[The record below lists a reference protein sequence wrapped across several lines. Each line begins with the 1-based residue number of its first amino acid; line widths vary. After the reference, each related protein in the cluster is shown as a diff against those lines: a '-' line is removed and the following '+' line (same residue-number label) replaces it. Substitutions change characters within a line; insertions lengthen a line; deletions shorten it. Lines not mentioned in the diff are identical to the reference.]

1 MSRILDL
8 LGGWV
13 LELNRAIDRAVGA
26 DGLVPHV
33 RKALLRQQLTSVAQM
48 TPALFASS
56 LVISFCFVMLTW
68 DRPQLLPTVLC
79 GLMINA
85 LYLRGV
91 LLTRRPTTMT
101 DASIALAAMRTVLYC
116 MALGLLWGI
125 ILNILPVD
133 ASLAIQSAAIVGV
146 GGLLCITMTAV
157 VNYPQAM
164 LAFAVPLVVGAMLSL
179 AEVTGEAI
187 SWIQVPLI
195 LGFAMTM
202 AMVSLRHAAAFVAH
216 RASETQVAEKR
227 EIIALLLREFEQT
240 TSDWIWG
247 FDEEGRINRI
257 SAGFTTATGVSEAGL
272 TGAGFVHFLRA
283 VTPPDDPLMERLEA
297 DIAARQS
304 FRDIELRVIA
314 DGRECWW
321 TLTGKPAFDESG
333 WYLGYIGTGSDVTER
348 RTAERR
354 ITNLAHHD
362 PLTGLLNRT
371 KFADQLSQSVSRLER
386 YGAPFALLVL
396 DLDQFKLINERH
408 GHQAGDILLE
418 QVARRIE
425 GSVRATDLAARIGG
439 DEFAVIL
446 PGVGVAESVA
456 MIAGRLVTAI
466 SQPYELDGRQLKI
479 GVSIGVAL
487 SPGDGQRSDLIMRNA
502 DIALD
507 RAKAEGRSSYRF
519 FENELDLLAAERR
532 QQEAELRDAIDHGE
546 LVLHY
551 QPLVSALDGQPT
563 GFEALL
569 RWNHKKH
576 GLVRPAEFIP
586 LAEQSGL
593 IVEIGDWSITQ
604 ACLAAANW
612 PPHLSV
618 SVNLSSRHFRRSD
631 IAMVIQRALS
641 ISGIAPER
649 LEIELTEGLLME
661 SPDGVAEKL
670 AEIHALGV
678 TIALD
683 DFGSGYAS
691 LNYLLKYPIGK
702 IKIDRAFVAAS
713 DSDAVARDTLKAI
726 ALLGKT
732 LKLKITAE
740 GVETR
745 EQAALLSDM
754 AYHQLQGF
762 YFAPPLDP
770 TELPHYL
777 LTHVPTRTHAAKA
790 EVEEKLAELRA

>member
-1 MSRILDL
+1 MKSALAMVTHWL
-8 LGGWV
+8 LA
-13 LELNRAIDRAVGA
+13 LNRRIDDIAGA
-26 DGLVPHV
+26 GGLAPHV
-33 RKALLRQQLTSVAQM
+33 RKALLRQQLASIAQM
-48 TPALFASS
+48 TPALFVSGLVVS
-56 LVISFCFVMLTW
+56 LCFVMLTW
-68 DRPQLLPTVLC
+68 GRPQLLPTLLC
-79 GLMINA
+79 GLLINA

-91 LLTRRPTTMT
+91 LLTRRPAPQS
-101 DASIALAAMRTVLYC
+101 DDRISASALWTVLYC
-116 MALGLLWGI
+116 MVLGMLWGAM
-125 ILNILPVD
+125 LNILPVD

-164 LAFAVPLVVGAMLSL
+164 LGFAVPLVVGAMLSL
-179 AEVTGEAI
+179 AEVTGEAT
-187 SWIQVPLI
+187 SWIQVPMI
-195 LGFAMTM
+195 LGVAIGMTI
-202 AMVSLRHAAAFVAH
+202 VSLRHAAAFVAH
-216 RASETQVAEKR
+216 RAAETQVAEKR
-227 EIIALLLREFEQT
+227 EIIGMLLREFEQT

-257 SAGFTTATGVSEAGL
+257 SAGFTTATGVSEAAL
-272 TGAGFVHFLRA
+272 TGAGFVHFLQA
-283 VTPPDDPLMERLEA
+283 VTPPDDPLMAHLEA
-297 DIAARQS
+297 DIAARQA

-354 ITNLAHHD
+354 ITSLAHHD

-371 KFADQLSQSVSRLER
+371 KFVDQLSQCVSRLER

-396 DLDQFKLINERH
+396 DLNQFKQINDRC
-408 GHQAGDILLE
+408 GHQAGDSLLE

-425 GSVRATDLAARIGG
+425 GSVRTTDLAARIGG

-456 MIAGRLVTAI
+456 MIAGRLISAI
-466 SQPYELDGRQLKI
+466 NLPYLVDGREMQI
-479 GVSIGVAL
+479 GTSIGIAL
-487 SPGDGQRSDLIMRNA
+487 APVDGHQHELILRNA
-502 DIALD
+502 DIALK
-507 RAKAEGRSSYRF
+507 RAKSEGRSAYRF
-519 FENELDLLAAERR
+519 FESGLDALAGERR

-569 RWNHKKH
+569 RWNHKTR
-576 GLVRPAEFIP
+576 GLVRPADFIP

-593 IVEIGDWSITQ
+593 IVEIGDWSIAQ
-604 ACLAAANW
+604 ACLAAASW
-612 PPHLSV
+612 PAHLSV
-618 SVNLSSRHFRRSD
+618 AVNLSSRHFRRSD

-691 LNYLLKYPIGK
+691 LSYLLQYPIGK

-713 DSDAVARDTLKAI
+713 NTDAVARDTLKAI
-726 ALLGKT
+726 ALMGKT

-745 EQAALLSDM
+745 EQAELLSGM

-762 YFAPPLDP
+762 YFARPIEPAD
-770 TELPHYL
+770 LPHYL
-777 LTHVPTRTHAAKA
+777 LTHVPTRTHAARA